1 MSTISLSRS
10 RFTALLARAL
20 GLRSGDLVV
29 FELPEKATYADLMAA
44 IGERFADQLP
54 PNTWDSA
61 QNRFHAHVR
70 GLQNGYPLNDPA
82 AILEPR
88 HGSNV
93 SLVGI
98 AGG

>member
-1 MSTISLSRS
+1 MSTITVSV

-82 AILEPR
+82 AILEP
-88 HGSNV
+88 GMEV
-93 SLVGI
+93 TFLVGI

>member
-1 MSTISLSRS
+1 MSTITVSV

-70 GLQNGYPLNDPA
+70 GLQNGYPLNEPA
-82 AILEPR
+82 AILEP
-88 HGSNV
+88 GMEV
-93 SLVGI
+93 TFLVGI

>member
-1 MSTISLSRS
+1 MGTITVSV

-82 AILEPR
+82 AILEP
-88 HGSNV
+88 GMEV
-93 SLVGI
+93 TFLVGI